1 MAEKDKFKKKIFKE
15 PKAEKPHEEKEAE
28 EKIEEKKEDGKVTT
42 QTDTKKQDT
51 KVHTT
56 PVQPQPKAQA
66 KTKPITPKIQPTA
79 KPTPKLITTKFF
91 SLFPY
96 GKIINFLK
104 FRKIAYAISSALFA
118 FSLFII
124 FSGRVPLSTDFKG
137 GVSATIKYEG
147 EGTIDV
153 GKIREVFGE
162 GNIQSIGKNEFLIKL
177 PLDFVE
183 KAKAEG
189 KDAGTA
195 IIEKLEK
202 IGKFKT
208 EKVESVGS
216 LIGAELRKKGIYAVI
231 FSIIGISI
239 YIILRFEWRFA
250 VGAAISLF
258 HDSLITL
265 GIASVLGVELSLPTL
280 AAILTL
286 IGYSINDS
294 IIIADRIR
302 EKLKIARIAWT
313 EDIFNR
319 AISETLSRTI
329 ITVLTV
335 LFPTLTITIFGTTTL
350 RDIGIIFLIGLIIGT
365 YSSIFVV
372 SSLAYDI
379 YALQKKK
386 KEREVQKIT
395 QKA

>member
-15 PKAEKPHEEKEAE
+15 TKAEKPQEEKEAE
-28 EKIEEKKEDGKVTT
+28 KKIEEKKLDVKEIT
-42 QTDTKKQDT
+42 QTDVKKQET
-51 KVHTT
+51 KAHTT
-56 PVQPQPKAQA
+56 PTQPQPV
-66 KTKPITPKIQPTA
+66 KTQTFTPKIQPPP
-79 KPTPKLITTKFF
+79 KPTPKPITIKFF
-91 SLFPY
+91 SIFPY

-118 FSLFII
+118 FSLFVIL
-124 FSGRVPLSTDFKG
+124 SGRVPLSTDFKG
-137 GVSATIKYEG
+137 GVSANIKYEG

-153 GKIREVFGE
+153 GKIREIFGGE
-162 GNIQSIGKNEFLIKL
+162 GNIQSIGINEFLIKL

-202 IGKFKT
+202 IGKFKI

-239 YIILRFEWRFA
+239 YIVLRFEWRFA

-265 GIASVLGVELSLPTL
+265 GIASILGVELSLPTL

-302 EKLKIARIAWT
+302 EKLRIARIAWT

-319 AISETLSRTI
+319 AISETLTRTI
-329 ITVLTV
+329 ITALTI

-350 RDIGIIFLIGLIIGT
+350 RDIGIIFLIGLVVGT

-379 YALQKKK
+379 YTLQKKM
-386 KEREVQKIT
+386 KENKTQKIT

>member
-15 PKAEKPHEEKEAE
+15 TKAEKPQEEKEAE
-28 EKIEEKKEDGKVTT
+28 KKIEEKKLDVKEIT
-42 QTDTKKQDT
+42 QTDVKKQET
-51 KVHTT
+51 KAHTT
-56 PVQPQPKAQA
+56 PTQPQPA
-66 KTKPITPKIQPTA
+66 KTQTFTPKIQPPP
-79 KPTPKLITTKFF
+79 KPTPKPITIKFF
-91 SLFPY
+91 SIFPY

-118 FSLFII
+118 FSLFVIL
-124 FSGRVPLSTDFKG
+124 SGRVPLSTDFKG
-137 GVSATIKYEG
+137 GVSANIKYEG

-153 GKIREVFGE
+153 GKIREVFGGE
-162 GNIQSIGKNEFLIKL
+162 GNIQSIGINEFLIKL

-202 IGKFKT
+202 IGKFKI

-239 YIILRFEWRFA
+239 YIVLRFEWRFA

-265 GIASVLGVELSLPTL
+265 GIASILGVELSLPTL

-302 EKLKIARIAWT
+302 EKLRIARIAWT

-319 AISETLSRTI
+319 AISETLTRTI
-329 ITVLTV
+329 ITALTI

-350 RDIGIIFLIGLIIGT
+350 RDIGIIFLIGLVVGT

-379 YALQKKK
+379 YTLQKKM
-386 KEREVQKIT
+386 KENKTQKIT

>member
-15 PKAEKPHEEKEAE
+15 TKAEKPQEEKEAE
-28 EKIEEKKEDGKVTT
+28 KKIEEKKLDVKEIT
-42 QTDTKKQDT
+42 QTDVKKQET
-51 KVHTT
+51 KAHTT
-56 PVQPQPKAQA
+56 PTQPQPA
-66 KTKPITPKIQPTA
+66 KTQTFTPKIQPPP
-79 KPTPKLITTKFF
+79 KPTPKPITIKFF
-91 SLFPY
+91 SIFPY

-118 FSLFII
+118 FSLFVIL
-124 FSGRVPLSTDFKG
+124 SGRVPLSTDFKG
-137 GVSATIKYEG
+137 GVSANIKYEG

-153 GKIREVFGE
+153 GKIREIFGGE
-162 GNIQSIGKNEFLIKL
+162 GNIQSIGINEFLIKL

-239 YIILRFEWRFA
+239 YIVLRFEWRFA

-265 GIASVLGVELSLPTL
+265 GIASILGVELSLPTL

-302 EKLKIARIAWT
+302 EKLRIARIAWT

-319 AISETLSRTI
+319 AISETLTRTI
-329 ITVLTV
+329 ITALTV

-350 RDIGIIFLIGLIIGT
+350 RDIGIIFLIGLVVGT

-379 YALQKKK
+379 YTLQKKM
-386 KEREVQKIT
+386 KENKTQKIT

>member
-15 PKAEKPHEEKEAE
+15 TKAEKPQEEKEAE
-28 EKIEEKKEDGKVTT
+28 KKIEEKKLDVKEIT
-42 QTDTKKQDT
+42 QTDVKKQET
-51 KVHTT
+51 KAHTT
-56 PVQPQPKAQA
+56 PTQPQLA
-66 KTKPITPKIQPTA
+66 KTQTFTPKIQPPPKT
-79 KPTPKLITTKFF
+79 TPKPITIKFF
-91 SLFPY
+91 SIFPY

-118 FSLFII
+118 FSLFVIL
-124 FSGRVPLSTDFKG
+124 SGRVPLSTDFKG
-137 GVSATIKYEG
+137 GVSANIKYEG

-153 GKIREVFGE
+153 GKIREVFGGE
-162 GNIQSIGKNEFLIKL
+162 GNIQSIGINEFLIKL

-202 IGKFKT
+202 IGKFKI

-239 YIILRFEWRFA
+239 YIVLRFEWRFA

-265 GIASVLGVELSLPTL
+265 GIASILGVELSLPTL

-302 EKLKIARIAWT
+302 EKLRIARIAWT

-319 AISETLSRTI
+319 AISETLTRTI
-329 ITVLTV
+329 ITALTI

-350 RDIGIIFLIGLIIGT
+350 RDIGIIFLIGLVVGT

-379 YALQKKK
+379 YTLQKKM
-386 KEREVQKIT
+386 KENKTQKIT

>member
-15 PKAEKPHEEKEAE
+15 TKAEKPQEEKEAE
-28 EKIEEKKEDGKVTT
+28 KKIEEKKLDVKEIT
-42 QTDTKKQDT
+42 QTDVKKQET
-51 KVHTT
+51 KAHTT
-56 PVQPQPKAQA
+56 PTQPQPA
-66 KTKPITPKIQPTA
+66 KTQTFTPKIQPPP
-79 KPTPKLITTKFF
+79 KPTPKPITIKFF
-91 SLFPY
+91 SIFPY

-118 FSLFII
+118 FSLFVIL
-124 FSGRVPLSTDFKG
+124 SGRVPLSTDFKG
-137 GVSATIKYEG
+137 GVSANIKYEG

-153 GKIREVFGE
+153 GKIREIFGGE
-162 GNIQSIGKNEFLIKL
+162 GNIQSIGINEFLIKL

-239 YIILRFEWRFA
+239 YIVLRFEWRFA

-265 GIASVLGVELSLPTL
+265 GIASILGVELSLPTL

-302 EKLKIARIAWT
+302 EKLRIARIAWT

-319 AISETLSRTI
+319 AISETLTRTI
-329 ITVLTV
+329 ITALTI

-350 RDIGIIFLIGLIIGT
+350 RDIGIIFLIGLVVGT

-379 YALQKKK
+379 YTLQKKM
-386 KEREVQKIT
+386 KENKTQKIT

>member
-15 PKAEKPHEEKEAE
+15 TKAEKPQEEKEAE
-28 EKIEEKKEDGKVTT
+28 KKIEEKKLDVKEIT
-42 QTDTKKQDT
+42 QTDVKKQET
-51 KVHTT
+51 KAHTT
-56 PVQPQPKAQA
+56 PTQPQPA
-66 KTKPITPKIQPTA
+66 KTQTFTPKIQPPP
-79 KPTPKLITTKFF
+79 KPTPKPITIKFF
-91 SLFPY
+91 SIFPY

-118 FSLFII
+118 FSLFVIL
-124 FSGRVPLSTDFKG
+124 SGRVPLSTDFKG
-137 GVSATIKYEG
+137 GVSANIKYEG

-153 GKIREVFGE
+153 GKIREVFGGE
-162 GNIQSIGKNEFLIKL
+162 GNIQSIGINEFLIKL

-202 IGKFKT
+202 IGKFKI

-239 YIILRFEWRFA
+239 YIVLRFEWRFA

-265 GIASVLGVELSLPTL
+265 GIASILGVELSLPTL

-302 EKLKIARIAWT
+302 EKLRIARIAWT

-319 AISETLSRTI
+319 AISETLTRTI
-329 ITVLTV
+329 ITALTI

-350 RDIGIIFLIGLIIGT
+350 RDKGIIFLIGLVVGT

-379 YALQKKK
+379 YTLQKKM
-386 KEREVQKIT
+386 KENKTQKIT

>member
-15 PKAEKPHEEKEAE
+15 TKAEKPQEEKEAE
-28 EKIEEKKEDGKVTT
+28 KKIEEKKLDVKEIT
-42 QTDTKKQDT
+42 QTDVKKQET
-51 KVHTT
+51 KAHTT
-56 PVQPQPKAQA
+56 PTQPQPA
-66 KTKPITPKIQPTA
+66 KTQTFTPKIQPPP
-79 KPTPKLITTKFF
+79 KPTPKPITIKFF
-91 SLFPY
+91 SIFPY

-118 FSLFII
+118 FSLFVIL
-124 FSGRVPLSTDFKG
+124 SGRVPLSTDFKG
-137 GVSATIKYEG
+137 GVSANIKYEG

-153 GKIREVFGE
+153 GKIREIFGGE
-162 GNIQSIGKNEFLIKL
+162 GNIQSIGINEFLIKL

-239 YIILRFEWRFA
+239 YIVLRFEWRFA
-250 VGAAISLF
+250 VGAAMSLF

-265 GIASVLGVELSLPTL
+265 GIASILGVELSLPTL

-302 EKLKIARIAWT
+302 EKLRIARIAWT

-319 AISETLSRTI
+319 AISETLTRTI
-329 ITVLTV
+329 ITALTI

-350 RDIGIIFLIGLIIGT
+350 RDIGIIFLIGLVVGT

-379 YALQKKK
+379 YTLQKKM
-386 KEREVQKIT
+386 KENKTQKIT

>member
-15 PKAEKPHEEKEAE
+15 TKAEKPQEEKEAE
-28 EKIEEKKEDGKVTT
+28 KKIEEKKLDVKEIT
-42 QTDTKKQDT
+42 QTDVKKQET
-51 KVHTT
+51 KAHTT
-56 PVQPQPKAQA
+56 PTQPQPA
-66 KTKPITPKIQPTA
+66 KTQTFTPKIQPPP
-79 KPTPKLITTKFF
+79 KLTPKPITIKFF
-91 SLFPY
+91 SIFPY

-118 FSLFII
+118 FSLFVIL
-124 FSGRVPLSTDFKG
+124 SGRVPLSTDFKG
-137 GVSATIKYEG
+137 GVSANIKYEG

-153 GKIREVFGE
+153 GKIREIFGGE
-162 GNIQSIGKNEFLIKL
+162 GNIQSIGINEFLIKL

-195 IIEKLEK
+195 IIENLEK

-239 YIILRFEWRFA
+239 YIVLRFEWRFA

-265 GIASVLGVELSLPTL
+265 GIASILGVELSLPTL

-302 EKLKIARIAWT
+302 EKLRIARIAWT

-319 AISETLSRTI
+319 AISETLTRTI
-329 ITVLTV
+329 ITALTI

-350 RDIGIIFLIGLIIGT
+350 RDIGIIFLIGLVVGT

-379 YALQKKK
+379 YTLQKKM
-386 KEREVQKIT
+386 KENKTQKIT

>member
-15 PKAEKPHEEKEAE
+15 TKAEKPQEEKEAE
-28 EKIEEKKEDGKVTT
+28 KKIEEKKLDVKEIT
-42 QTDTKKQDT
+42 QTDVKKQET
-51 KVHTT
+51 KAHTT
-56 PVQPQPKAQA
+56 PTQPQPA
-66 KTKPITPKIQPTA
+66 KTQTFTPKIQPPP
-79 KPTPKLITTKFF
+79 KPTPKPITIKFF
-91 SLFPY
+91 SIFPY

-118 FSLFII
+118 FSLFVIL
-124 FSGRVPLSTDFKG
+124 SGRVPLSTDFKG
-137 GVSATIKYEG
+137 GVSANIKYEG

-153 GKIREVFGE
+153 GKIREIFGGE
-162 GNIQSIGKNEFLIKL
+162 GNIQSIGINEFLIKL

-195 IIEKLEK
+195 IIENLEK

-239 YIILRFEWRFA
+239 YIVLRFEWRFA

-265 GIASVLGVELSLPTL
+265 GIASILGVELSLPTL

-302 EKLKIARIAWT
+302 EKLRIARIAWT

-319 AISETLSRTI
+319 AISETLTRTI
-329 ITVLTV
+329 ITALTI

-350 RDIGIIFLIGLIIGT
+350 RDIGIIFLIGLVVGT

-379 YALQKKK
+379 YTLQKKM
-386 KEREVQKIT
+386 KENKTQKIT